1 MIASQRVPE
10 IEPRKRARHLSPPK
24 LQDIKAELTR
34 RAGEEFEFVTKCDTK
49 HSEVYF
55 LLCSQWLQ
63 QWKDFIRTKASPPGP
78 ISNHNLVG
86 PDGCP
91 KPNKQPIKDYRG
103 VNEKVWKYW
112 LSRYGGG
119 PEIKRHKLELYQQK
133 PQAPPQPPS
142 KVSPKTTPVATRPSV
157 AQPQP
162 QSQSPPTAPPQPSQA
177 QARQAPGK
185 RSYGPAP
192 TPQLPPSAPS
202 APLAPA
208 QPKPQF
214 SERQEK
220 KPAQKR
226 KLTCDKCDGN
236 HATEDCPHFKKPRDH
251 HPDAWNLVGKS
262 HLVAASQ
269 ADQKFVTRGRIVQQ
283 PGDGSCLFHALA
295 FGLGGTSARQLRE
308 EAAQLIERQPQSQ
321 IIGTALQDWV
331 KMDSGR
337 TVGGYVHQLR
347 RGAWGGGIELAVLA
361 KSRRVMVEVYEARKG
376 GFARIA
382 KFGEGRKAVQVLY
395 QGRLH
400 YDALL
405 LN

>member
-1 MIASQRVPE
+1 MWPLCLPWRRIRSLGQSFRAALIAFEVGLDE
-10 IEPRKRARHLSPPK
+10 NEVLFIHLDFVLLVNVADCLSDDQACVEVAVTSPPPGSEGGEWLGVQLPPK
-24 LQDIKAELTR
+24 PGITFNWWKR
-34 RAGEEFEFVTKCDTK
+34 RAGELPALW
-49 HSEVYF
+49 S
-55 LLCSQWLQ
+55 
-63 QWKDFIRTKASPPGP
+63 G
-78 ISNHNLVG
+78 
-86 PDGCP
+86 
-91 KPNKQPIKDYRG
+91 
-103 VNEKVWKYW
+103 VWKFW

-119 PEIKRHKLELYQQK
+119 PEIKRQKLELYQQK
-133 PQAPPQPPS
+133 PQAPHPPPS
-142 KVSPKTTPVATRPSV
+142 KLSPKLAPVATMP
-157 AQPQP
+157 AMPQPQP
-162 QSQSPPTAPPQPSQA
+162 QSQPPPTAPAQPSQA
-177 QARQAPGK
+177 QK
-185 RSYGPAP
+185 RSYGLAS
-192 TPQLPPSAPS
+192 TQSLAPS
-202 APLAPA
+202 APAPA
-208 QPKPQF
+208 PQARPQF
-214 SERQEK
+214 AERQEK
-220 KPAQKR
+220 QKPAQKR

-236 HATEDCPHFKKPRDH
+236 HATEDCPHFKKPRDQ

-262 HLVAASQ
+262 HLVAASL
-269 ADQKFVTRGRIVQQ
+269 ADQKFVTRGRVVRQ

-295 FGLGGTSARQLRE
+295 FGLGGTTARHLRE

-337 TVGGYVHQLR
+337 TVGGYVNQLR

-361 KSRRVMVEVYEARKG
+361 KSRKVMVEVYEARKG

>member
-24 LQDIKAELTR
+24 FQATKAELVR
-34 RAGEEFEFVTKCDTK
+34 RAAEEYEFVTKCDTK
-49 HSEVYF
+49 HSEVYY

-63 QWKDFIRTKASPPGP
+63 QWKDFIRTKTSPPGA

-86 PDGCP
+86 ADGCP

-103 VNEKVWKYW
+103 VNEKVWKFW

-119 PEIKRHKLELYQQK
+119 PEIKRQKLELYQQK
-133 PQAPPQPPS
+133 PQAPHPPPS
-142 KVSPKTTPVATRPSV
+142 KLAPKIAPVATMPSMP
-157 AQPQP
+157 QPQP
-162 QSQSPPTAPPQPSQA
+162 QPQLQPPPIAPAQPSQA
-177 QARQAPGK
+177 QK
-185 RSYGPAP
+185 RSGPAP
-192 TPQLPPSAPS
+192 SQSFAPS
-202 APLAPA
+202 APAPPA
-208 QPKPQF
+208 VGPQPRQF
-214 SERQEK
+214 SEREK
-220 KPAQKR
+220 QKPAQKR

-236 HATEDCPHFKKPRDH
+236 HATEDCPHFKKSREQ

-269 ADQKFVTRGRIVQQ
+269 ADQKFVTRGRVVRQ

-295 FGLGGTSARQLRE
+295 FGLGGTSARHLRE

-337 TVGGYVHQLR
+337 TVGGYVNQLR

-361 KSRRVMVEVYEARKG
+361 KSRKVMVEVYEARKG